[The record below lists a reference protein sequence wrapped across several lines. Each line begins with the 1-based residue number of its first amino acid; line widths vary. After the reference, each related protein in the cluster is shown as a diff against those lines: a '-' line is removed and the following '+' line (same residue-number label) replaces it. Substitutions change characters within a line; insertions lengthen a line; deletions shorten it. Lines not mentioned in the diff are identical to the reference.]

1 MNAWESIGYF
11 LFFVAIG
18 LIIWWVE
25 ILEKKINE
33 VERRLNQ

>member
-1 MNAWESIGYF
+1 MNTWESIGYF

-18 LIIWWVE
+18 LIILWVE
-25 ILEKKINE
+25 IMEKKINE